1 MSTKRALF
9 AVLAL
14 SSLSQLVM
22 AQEFRST
29 SFANSA
35 SQPVTVDLTSL
46 NNANDASVSV
56 RNSSGAWIQLPALFN
71 PGAVPPYNI
80 SYIQQQLP
88 PTHSD
93 KDLAIAT
100 WQFVNNHLS
109 HYCSAGTVINGLQ
122 YYTEDPEL
130 IFNAFG
136 FACCDQAARS
146 LVWIWLQL
154 GYQARLAVFPFHTV
168 AEIYYGN
175 RWHMF
180 DSDHHAYYVLSD
192 GETVA
197 SVADILADPQIIVQ
211 QSHDGL
217 DPIGFP
223 AQEMADLYQEYA
235 NDLED
240 LTSGFLQNEGLSL
253 NLRPF
258 EEIVMH
264 SDNLGA
270 TAQKWL
276 ISQDNAKYFSFD
288 FVNTAELNWD
298 ISFGQ
303 SYWSTWAYSING
315 VNVVTESSGAK
326 NLQAV
331 GSSGNVIYRESSIF
345 PVLALSVAAQVP
357 AAGGTLQAYI
367 STDAIRWSGPVTFQ
381 STSEISSYQQ
391 VADLTNLASG
401 LYTYY
406 VKIELQG
413 PIQLHKIRISPL
425 VQAGKSFIPQLEAN
439 MANQLAYSDASP
451 QSQQR
456 NMRITTQIP
465 TGDPQIV
472 GLQAVSLIPE
482 HPIYSLGRDHGAAN
496 LVDGD
501 PDSMAYPSST
511 AHARYFDYVVQLGGT
526 HIVTG
531 VSIDWGIF
539 GTDSQ
544 FITAWELEGR
554 VGTGNWQVLATGYFP
569 GQYTSDIS
577 LNTTAAEL
585 RLRANGNNSIGVY
598 EMRVFG
604 RLPDSSP
611 VPLTIT
617 ASDNEVEYPSNP
629 LWGPVGNLADGNDNT
644 CASPPGVSLDYTLD
658 PGQLTQVDSVLVYW
672 GPYYSQYIASWALL
686 GLPDNSTT
694 WEVISHGVL
703 PHSEQ
708 MTIPVKN
715 TYRQMRMTAQSVGP
729 EIGICEVQVSGNV
742 VQDNLLQGPLVQSL
756 EQCND
761 FSLTDELPPWRR
773 YESYVSH
780 RNCRGIFVESSQ
792 QLTER

>member
-1 MSTKRALF
+1 MSRKRALF
-9 AVLAL
+9 VILAL
-14 SSLSQLVM
+14 LCLSQLAM

-29 SFANSA
+29 SFVNSG
-35 SQPVTVDLTSL
+35 SQPVTVDLTGV
-46 NNANDASVSV
+46 NNAHDDIVSI
-56 RNSSGAWIQLPALFN
+56 RNSSDDWVQLPALST
-71 PGAVPPYNI
+71 PGTLPPYNVA
-80 SYIQQQLP
+80 YIQQQLP

-93 KDLAIAT
+93 KDVAIAT
-100 WQFVNNHLS
+100 WEFVYQHMF
-109 HYCSAGTVINGLQ
+109 HYCSAGTVVNGRQ
-122 YYTEDPEL
+122 YYAEDPEL

-136 FACCDQAARS
+136 FGCCDQAARS
-146 LVWIWLQL
+146 LAWIWLQL
-154 GYQARLAVFPFHTV
+154 GYQARLAVFPFHTI

-180 DSDHHAYYVLSD
+180 DADHHAYYVLSD

-217 DPIGFP
+217 DPAGYP

-235 NDLED
+235 NDLVD
-240 LTSGFLQNEGLSL
+240 LTSGYLQNEGLSL
-253 NLRPF
+253 NLRPS
-258 EEIVMH
+258 EEIVLH
-264 SDNLGA
+264 SKNLAA
-270 TAQKWL
+270 TAQMYL
-276 ISQDNAKYFSFD
+276 TSQNNAQYFSFD

-298 ISFGQ
+298 ISFGLPN
-303 SYWSTWAYSING
+303 WSTWAYAING
-315 VNVVTESSGAK
+315 VNVVTESSGTK
-326 NLQAV
+326 NLQAM
-331 GSSGNVIYRESSIF
+331 GSSGNVIYRESSLF
-345 PVLALSVAAQVP
+345 PVLALTVAARVP
-357 AAGGTLQAYI
+357 VAGGGTLQAYI
-367 STDAIRWSGPVTFQ
+367 SPDGINWSGPVAFQ

-401 LYTYY
+401 LYSYY

-413 PIQLHKIRISPL
+413 AVQLHKIRISPL
-425 VQAGKSFIPQLEAN
+425 VQAASWFIPQLAAN
-439 MANQLAYSDASP
+439 TPNQLAYSDASP
-451 QSQQR
+451 QSQYR

-482 HPIYSLGRDHGAAN
+482 HPVYSLGRDRGAAN

-511 AHARYFDYVVQLGGT
+511 ARARHFDYAVYLGT
-526 HIVTG
+526 TYIVTG
-531 VSIDWGIF
+531 VSIDWGVF
-539 GTDSQ
+539 GTNPQ
-544 FITAWELEGR
+544 YITGWRLEGR
-554 VGTGNWQVLATGYFP
+554 VVGGAWQVLTTGGFP
-569 GQYTSDIS
+569 GQYTTNIS
-577 LNTTAAEL
+577 PNATVSEL
-585 RLRANGNNSIGVY
+585 RLLADGNNSIGVY

-617 ASDNEVEYPSNP
+617 PSDNVVEWPSNE

-658 PGQLTQVDSVLVYW
+658 PGQQTQVDSVLVYW

-686 GLPDNSTT
+686 GLPDNSRT

-715 TYRQMRMTAQSVGP
+715 TYRQMRITAQSTGP
-729 EIGICEVQVSGNV
+729 LIGICEVQVSGN
-742 VQDNLLQGPLVQSL
+742 LVQ
-756 EQCND
+756 
-761 FSLTDELPPWRR
+761 
-773 YESYVSH
+773 
-780 RNCRGIFVESSQ
+780 
-792 QLTER
+792 